1 MSEAMDEP
9 TYVVER
15 VFDGS
20 GTRWYVGE
28 PKRCLEAGREELSR
42 CLRSFGE
49 GQDIGRLRLVKLR
62 RVAVVSR

>member
-28 PKRCLEAGREELSR
+28 PKRSLEAGREELSR

-49 GQDIGRLRLVKLR
+49 DIGRLRLVKLR
-62 RVAVVSR
+62 RVAVVPR